1 MPPKVF
7 SKAIE
12 PVMESSSSG
21 IVQLPINLIV
31 RSVSALEDLQ
41 TEVASSTYDFTSY
54 RKSAENRFDYYVGV
68 ASLSDYQNVPQDESR

>member
-21 IVQLPINLIV
+21 IVQLPINFIV
-31 RSVSALEDLQ
+31 
-41 TEVASSTYDFTSY
+41 
-54 RKSAENRFDYYVGV
+54 
-68 ASLSDYQNVPQDESR
+68 